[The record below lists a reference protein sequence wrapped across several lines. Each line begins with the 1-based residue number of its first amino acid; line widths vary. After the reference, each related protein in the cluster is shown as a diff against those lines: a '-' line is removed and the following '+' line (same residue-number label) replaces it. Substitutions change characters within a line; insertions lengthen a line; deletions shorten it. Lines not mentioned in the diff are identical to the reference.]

1 VSWNRRA
8 FVLDIET
15 IPEGLAFGETI
26 QIPEPFAGLDDPE
39 EAERLYLRQA
49 LHPRKC
55 QIIAWALI
63 PLLGGDPIV
72 QIGPDEDGLLD
83 ALAAYVAPSRDV
95 PAVLAWNGPGFD
107 FPVLRARALVHGRQR
122 LASVFAPQV
131 WAGHGIRYPERLLDL
146 MRLAPE
152 CLPGRYVSKAAAA
165 EAWGVPIQTPPGSTV
180 PYLWAGGHLGRIEAH
195 VVEDVL
201 VERHLAELWD
211 VAEILGVQR

>member
-26 QIPEPFAGLDDPE
+26 QIPEPFAGLADPE
-39 EAERLYLRQA
+39 EAERLYLRTA

-63 PLLGGDPIV
+63 PLLGGEPIV
-72 QIGPDEDGLLD
+72 QVGPDEDGLLD
-83 ALAAYVAPSRDV
+83 ALAAYLAPSRDV

-107 FPVLRARALVHGRQR
+107 YPVLRARSLVHGRKR